1 MLQWTWE
8 CRALF
13 EVLIS
18 FPLDSSGMWKVLWVI
33 FDFLRNCYTVFPA
46 NWLYQFIFLPAVLNM
61 YSLLRNLQTVF
72 QSGSTILHHHH
83 WGMRVLVDSRPYQHL
98 VLSVLWKLAILKGM
112 SWYLLVFLICSSLM
126 VYDVEHLSICL
137 FAISVSSSVR
147 YLFLSFVHFLLDVS
161 FLLINIK
168 SSLYILD

>member
-18 FPLDSSGMWKVLWVI
+18 VPLDSSGMWKVLCVI
-33 FDFLRNCYTVFPA
+33 FDFLRNCYTGFPV

-83 WGMRVLVDSRPYQHL
+83 QGMRVLVDSHPYQHL
-98 VLSVLWKLAILKGM
+98 VLSVLWMLAILKGM

-137 FAISVSSSVR
+137 FAISVSSWAR
-147 YLFLSFVHFLLDVS
+147 YLFLSFVHFFITC

>member
-18 FPLDSSGMWKVLWVI
+18 VPLDRSGLWKVLWVI
-33 FDFLRNCYTVFPA
+33 FGFLRNCYTGFPV

-61 YSLLRNLQTVF
+61 YSLLRNLQIVF
-72 QSGSTILHHHH
+72 QSRSTLLRHHHH
-83 WGMRVLVDSRPYQHL
+83 RGMRVLVDSRPYQHL
-98 VLSVLWKLAILKGM
+98 ALSVLWNLAILKGM

-137 FAISVSSSVR
+137 FSISVSSWAR
-147 YLFLSFVHFLLDVS
+147 YLFLSFVHFLIRC

-168 SSLYILD
+168 NSLYILD

>member
-13 EVLIS
+13 KVLIS
-18 FPLDSSGMWKVLWVI
+18 VPVDSSGIAESIMCYLSF
-33 FDFLRNCYTVFPA
+33 FDKPLYCFPY
-46 NWLYQFIFLPAVLNM
+46 WLYQFTFLPAVLNM

-83 WGMRVLVDSRPYQHL
+83 QGMRVLVDSHPYQHL
-98 VLSVLWKLAILKGM
+98 VLSVLWMLAILKGM

-137 FAISVSSSVR
+137 FAISVSSLVR
-147 YLFLSFVHFLLDVS
+147 YLFISFLHFLLDVS
-161 FLLINIK
+161 FLLMNFK
-168 SSLYILD
+168 NSLYILD